1 LARQKE
7 QTPGEVT
14 AKVLSIL
21 LSRKNSI
28 QLLESQKHCQFQL
41 AVSQQHITIKLSN
54 RGLSWNGVI
63 NPY

>member
-54 RGLSWNGVI
+54 RGLS
-63 NPY
+63 